1 LNYAVH
7 ASLLRLYLSVCRGG
21 NVSHSLLSDTVRG
34 LNLIR
39 VPVVVI
45 EVFVVFH
52 RFVGRLTEEEI

>member
-7 ASLLRLYLSVCRGG
+7 ASLLRLYLSFWRGG
-21 NVSHSLLSDTVRG
+21 NGPHSLLSDTVRG

-52 RFVGRLTEEEI
+52 IFVGRLAE